1 MGIMETKLT
10 NYEKTIVGIIMVAIA
25 ISDIGIVYSCIV
37 YNKSLLYFSLLN
49 FIGWFIVGMLLLF
62 FNVKVFKK

>member
-1 MGIMETKLT
+1 MEIMETKLT

-62 FNVKVFKK
+62 FNIKVFKK

>member
-1 MGIMETKLT
+1 MEIMETKLT

-37 YNKSLLYFSLLN
+37 HNKSLLYFSLLN

-62 FNVKVFKK
+62 FNIKVFKK

>member
-1 MGIMETKLT
+1 METKLT
-10 NYEKTIVGIIMVAIA
+10 NYEKTIVGIIMVAIG
-25 ISDIGIVYSCIV
+25 ISDIGIIYSIVV

>member
-1 MGIMETKLT
+1 MEIMETKLT
-10 NYEKTIVGIIMVAIA
+10 NYEKTIVGSIMVAIA

-62 FNVKVFKK
+62 FNIKVFKK